1 MFSSLNSFNS
11 PIINIFKFN
20 LNTPFRSFYDL
31 SESKVSVIMTHIHS
45 YKLKLIM
52 TGEKKKFHAKKNK
65 NKYLSKFKLLDYT
78 TKCEILKIT
87 TMKL

>member
-1 MFSSLNSFNS
+1 
-11 PIINIFKFN
+11 
-20 LNTPFRSFYDL
+20 
-31 SESKVSVIMTHIHS
+31 MTHIHS